1 MLSSIK
7 KLNFERSFPGACSV
21 GTYFYFCVFMCVYM
35 KLNLLAL
42 QLGNCHCPATH
53 LASPPERTNLEWRVL
68 EDSSIFHQYE
78 LFLIQHDINKQC
90 DYGVEGSNPFYF
102 VLQLFRAVAQSST
115 VSSIVMDLSNY
126 NNSTYPVIQ
135 TTLAVVPSLITSLLK
150 SVKYLLLGTSAL
162 VSFLHV
168 AEGWCGQVLS
178 TRIKL
183 IKQWLS
189 P

>member
-1 MLSSIK
+1 M
-7 KLNFERSFPGACSV
+7 
-21 GTYFYFCVFMCVYM
+21 
-35 KLNLLAL
+35 
-42 QLGNCHCPATH
+42 
-53 LASPPERTNLEWRVL
+53 L

-78 LFLIQHDINKQC
+78 LFLIQL
-90 DYGVEGSNPFYF
+90 DYGLEGSNPFYF

-168 AEGWCGQVLS
+168 AEG
-178 TRIKL
+178 
-183 IKQWLS
+183 
-189 P
+189 